1 MNPIWEVSFG
11 DFLLVTVIIGGGAAF
26 LTGKAAA
33 ADWRGPRELA
43 LYVLLL
49 GCAVRFLHFAL
60 FDGTLLRPWYYLVD
74 VVILAAFAWFGR
86 QLTRASQ
93 MNRQYSFAYE
103 KNSPLTW
110 RRKA

>member
-11 DFLLVTVIIGGGAAF
+11 DFLLVTVILGGGAAF
-26 LTGKAAA
+26 LTGRAAA
-33 ADWRGPRELA
+33 ADWRGTRELI

-60 FDGTLLRPWYYLVD
+60 FEGTLLQPWYYVVD
-74 VVILAAFAWFGR
+74 IVVLGIFAWIGR
-86 QLTRASQ
+86 RLTRASQ
-93 MNRQYSFAYE
+93 MGRQYRFEYD
-103 KNSPLTW
+103 KKSPLTW

>member
-1 MNPIWEVSFG
+1 M
-11 DFLLVTVIIGGGAAF
+11 LVTVFLGGGAAY

-43 LYVLLL
+43 IYVLLL
-49 GCAVRFLHFAL
+49 ACAVRFLHFAL
-60 FDGTLLRPWYYLVD
+60 FHGTLLQPWYFVVD
-74 VVILAAFAWFGR
+74 VAVLAAFAWIGR

-103 KNSPLTW
+103 RKSPFTW